1 MLVAVSDACRGGWL
15 NAEVSCPSAC
25 GPAWLA
31 SAGVL
36 VLSGDA
42 GVLANGVDLRKF
54 RLSVVRNT
62 RRVLCG

>member
-1 MLVAVSDACRGGWL
+1 MGVAVSDACRGGWL

-31 SAGVL
+31 PAGVL

-42 GVLANGVDLRKF
+42 GVLANGMDLGKF
-54 RLSVVRNT
+54 RLSVVGSI

>member
-1 MLVAVSDACRGGWL
+1 LLVAVSDACRGGWL
-15 NAEVSCPSAC
+15 NAGVSCPSAC

-31 SAGVL
+31 P
-36 VLSGDA
+36 A
-42 GVLANGVDLRKF
+42 GVLANGVDLRKS